1 MKKKLLIVVGA
12 FVLVIASGVGIYQT
26 NASNQ
31 SPKLSIDDVK
41 NQVIAQYPGEITEI
55 ELDREHNRE
64 IYEIELVYE
73 GMEYEFKIDAN
84 TGEVIKLKEKSLHVQ
99 NEKKTNEK
107 KENREK
113 LDVIENDQGKQMD
126 QSATNKNDNQDQ
138 KNQSKN
144 STTTNDKQE
153 QQQKGQDKKTT
164 SKNNHEKTVIS
175 MEKAIQIALSE
186 FPGKVHEAELDRDDG
201 RLIYE
206 IEIKGN
212 GEEADFDI
220 DAYTGEIISIEI
232 EEDD

>member
-1 MKKKLLIVVGA
+1 MKKLLIIVGA

-84 TGEVIKLKEKSLHVQ
+84 NGEVIKLKEKPLRVD
-99 NEKKTNEK
+99 NERKDDEKKGGQ
-107 KENREK
+107 EK
-113 LDVIENDQGKQMD
+113 LVVIEKDPIDDQGKQTD
-126 QSATNKNDNQDQ
+126 TNKINNRDQ
-138 KNQSKN
+138 NNQSKK
-144 STTTNDKQE
+144 STETNDKQE
-153 QQQKGQDKKTT
+153 QQQKGQDDKST